1 MTSQSHPV
9 ASGPPPALVA
19 LCGWLIPGAGYWML
33 GEKMRAAIICVVVL
47 AVFAGGT
54 LIGGIA
60 VVSAPDSMSAVM
72 DKPWFI
78 GQALAGPISVAAAV
92 KASRLDPD
100 NVSTSRSWE
109 LGTLYTAIAGM
120 LNLLVVIDAT
130 HRAVIGPPFQGT
142 TA

>member
-1 MTSQSHPV
+1 MTSQSQPV
-9 ASGPPPALVA
+9 TNGPPPPLVA
-19 LCGWLIPGAGYWML
+19 LCGWLIPGAGYWLL

-47 AVFAGGT
+47 AVFAAGT

-60 VVSAPDSMSAVM
+60 VVSAPDSAGAIM

-78 GQALAGPISVAAAV
+78 GQVLAGPISVAAAV

-142 TA
+142 PA